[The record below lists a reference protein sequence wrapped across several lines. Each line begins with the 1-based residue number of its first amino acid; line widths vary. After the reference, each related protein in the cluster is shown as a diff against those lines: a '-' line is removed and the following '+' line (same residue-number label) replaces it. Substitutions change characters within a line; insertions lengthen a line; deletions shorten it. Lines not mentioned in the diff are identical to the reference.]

1 MRLVIR
7 FQLNLTPTL
16 GLPCVWFCCCEVPLW
31 YVQEKLLAKCNFMK
45 NIISG
50 RRRIFGYGF
59 KDVVGP
65 LKTTSRAQRDKLS
78 LEVRRRL

>member
-7 FQLNLTPTL
+7 FQLNLTLTL

-45 NIISG
+45 KSFPG
-50 RRRIFGYGF
+50 DGGYLGM
-59 KDVVGP
+59 G
-65 LKTTSRAQRDKLS
+65 LKTPSDL
-78 LEVRRRL
+78 